1 MPKVNGKIYYN
12 NVTGDVLVI
21 VNQNEG
27 VWFKELTFKEAFEQ
41 DVATYPQLKEID
53 RNVIGVL
60 KLEWDQYKEDF
71 LTQRAVKVVNG
82 RITWQPN
89 PPPEV
94 PPSEKPFSEKLADA
108 EKELARQRELNTM
121 MNNDFMGLIEVLS
134 EQGVI

>member
-27 VWFKELTFKEAFEQ
+27 VWIRETTFAQ

-60 KLEWDQYKEDF
+60 KLEWNQYAEDF
-71 LTQRAVKVVNG
+71 ATQRPVKVING
-82 RITWQPN
+82 RIQWQQN
-89 PPPEV
+89 PPPDV

-108 EKELARQRELNTM
+108 EKELARQREVNTM
-121 MNNDFMGLIEVLS
+121 MNNDMNELINYLAEA
-134 EQGVI
+134 GVI

>member
-27 VWFKELTFKEAFEQ
+27 VWIRETTFAQ

-60 KLEWDQYKEDF
+60 KLEWNQYAEDF
-71 LTQRAVKVVNG
+71 ATQRPVKVVNG
-82 RITWQPN
+82 RIQWQPLDS
-89 PPPEV
+89 PPDATPL
-94 PPSEKPFSEKLADA
+94 PKPFSERLDA
-108 EKELARQRELNTM
+108 SESESVITM
-121 MNNDFMGLIEVLS
+121 MALS
-134 EQGVI
+134 EAYEMILGMQAQIDALQGGDA

>member
-1 MPKVNGKIYYN
+1 MPKVNGRIYYN

-27 VWFKELTFKEAFEQ
+27 VWIRETTFAQ
-41 DVATYPQLKEID
+41 DLATYPQLKEID

-60 KLEWDQYKEDF
+60 KLEWDQYNEDF

-89 PPPEV
+89 PPPDV
-94 PPSEKPFSEKLADA
+94 SPSEKPFSEKLADA
-108 EKELARQRELNTM
+108 EKELARQKELNIMT
-121 MNNDFMGLIEVLS
+121 NNDISELVNYLIEAGVL
-134 EQGVI
+134 